1 MSISR
6 LKELITLVEMHN
18 DEELRIKIENAIDEN
33 CDGITDTVADSII
46 AKVLKDRIATV
57 LSKTIAYDT
66 QQEQNITLQ
75 DADIAFMEDSAS
87 IARKVFENE
96 DWHYSERVINPT
108 IRVFEIGYGMFHA
121 NFRVQVRIDLKP
133 KACRIQATL
142 PIRVD
147 SRYDY
152 ELCRRI
158 ALENNRLR
166 YGAFMYDDT
175 DGELSYRYTYPIG
188 HVFDGEE
195 LKTLFMAVV
204 TSADRVCEELR
215 RLSRGKYQENEAK
228 QILDRLNALVD
239 TLDEYYS
246 D

>member
-6 LKELITLVEMHN
+6 LYELINLVEKHN
-18 DEELRIKIENAIDEN
+18 DDDLRVKIEKAIEEN
-33 CDGITDTVADSII
+33 DGNITDTVADSII
-46 AKVLKDRIATV
+46 ATVLKDRIATV

-66 QQEQNITLQ
+66 QQEQNITLK
-75 DADIAFMEDSAS
+75 DADIAFMQESAS

-96 DWHYSERVINPT
+96 DWHYSERIINPT
-108 IRVFEIGYGMFHA
+108 VRVFEIGYGMFHA

-133 KACRIQATL
+133 KACGIQAIL

-158 ALENNRLR
+158 AVENYRLR

-215 RLSRGKYQENEAK
+215 RLSRGKYQGKEAM

-239 TLDEYYS
+239 TLNEYYS

>member
-87 IARKVFENE
+87 IARKVFKNE

-133 KACRIQATL
+133 KACRIQAIL